1 MMFYFI
7 QVSYIKVV
15 DWFLLVCLLFVFAA
29 LLEYAFVVYHNSKN
43 KENQSITEERESL
56 RQEREMF
63 LKTIMLKLPV
73 SDGSSGNV
81 SLQLG
86 AICFSITIG

>member
-1 MMFYFI
+1 MYFLI

-15 DWFLLVCLLFVFAA
+15 DWFLLACLLFVFAA

-43 KENQSITEERESL
+43 KEKESITEERETL

-73 SDGSSGNV
+73 SDDSSESV
-81 SLQLG
+81 SLQLDV
-86 AICFSITIG
+86 ICFKIPIG